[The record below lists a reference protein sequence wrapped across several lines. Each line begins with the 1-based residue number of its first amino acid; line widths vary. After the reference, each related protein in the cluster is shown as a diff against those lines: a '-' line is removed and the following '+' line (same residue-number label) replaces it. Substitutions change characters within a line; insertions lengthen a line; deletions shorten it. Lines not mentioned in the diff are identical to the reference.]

1 MNKIGIK
8 ESMLMLKWF
17 FKKAGR
23 EAFPFSEMPYDEC
36 RRDAEIFKIHHL
48 ATTIVITDSATNRQC
63 MLKLVGENLMRNGLF
78 K

>member
-1 MNKIGIK
+1 MNKTGIK

-36 RRDAEIFKIHHL
+36 RRHGEIF
-48 ATTIVITDSATNRQC
+48 
-63 MLKLVGENLMRNGLF
+63 
-78 K
+78 